1 MKLDQQQQAHRLFF
15 QTDLTKTQ
23 IAETLGI
30 SRSSL
35 HSWIRD
41 NNWEQLKKNAEV
53 IPSFI
58 AENCYMVLGNLTGHL
73 LSADRLG
80 QPATIQEVNAIYKLT
95 LTINKLKAKAT
106 LNESMETLAWFT
118 ENVQSKDPA
127 LAQKLQPHLEEY
139 IAARA
144 SKGTNQYRKSTLSA
158 VEKNTINNEAQEREN
173 ELDMEDLKAWA
184 QPAPSFAGATPVKEN
199 TANRQTVP
207 PVQVYAAS
215 PRTGSKSIRD
225 MLRGTATT
233 GPAKTMRQHQ
243 AAA

>member
-1 MKLDQQQQAHRLFF
+1 M
-15 QTDLTKTQ
+15 
-23 IAETLGI
+23 
-30 SRSSL
+30 
-35 HSWIRD
+35 
-41 NNWEQLKKNAEV
+41 

-58 AENCYMVLGNLTGHL
+58 AENCYMVLGNLTGQL

-118 ENVQSKDPA
+118 ESVQSKDPE

-144 SKGTNQYRKSTLSA
+144 SKGTNQYWKSKLSA
-158 VEKNTINNEAQEREN
+158 VEKNTINSEAQEREN

-199 TANRQTVP
+199 TSKQQTVP
-207 PVQVYAAS
+207 SGPVHTAKPQTS
-215 PRTGSKSIRD
+215 SKSIRD